1 MTQSLAEMLSAA
13 EVVDLTQP
21 LSEDTPVL
29 KLPPPFANTPGL
41 TRHVISEYDDR
52 GPAGSRSASTSARTS
67 MPRSTG

>member
-52 GPAGSRSASTSARTS
+52 GPA
-67 MPRSTG
+67 